1 MSKPKYPSSCDYSVT
16 ASTLGVYVAKKA
28 NNTETLLLIIGKK
41 IHGIYQHGEA
51 ILIRKHLLIFESEIV

>member
-1 MSKPKYPSSCDYSVT
+1 MSKPKYPSSCDYSVI

-28 NNTETLLLIIGKK
+28 NNTETLLIIGKK

-51 ILIRKHLLIFESEIV
+51 IFIRKHLLIFESEIV